1 MLEFSMHVDPRD
13 VLRSHSAMKKELFAE
28 IEKAAKQAFPV
39 LVRSIVDDL
48 ESKILRPRESE
59 GKLAYAVASGEVF
72 WDDDELIIG
81 VGHID
86 TMDRIAPWWR
96 LQDQGGPIAVKS
108 VPGYFVDT
116 SGKRVPFQS
125 GATGASTSGAPP
137 YFAKSKESLD
147 LFIYDKGADSI
158 MFIHADVKPKRYF
171 EGGTENA
178 RSDIEALFTA
188 ALHKVLPQ

>member
-1 MLEFSMHVDPRD
+1 MPELSIHVDSRE
-13 VLRSHSAMKKELFAE
+13 VISSHSAMKKELLAE
-28 IEKAAKQAFPV
+28 MEKAARASFSI

-48 ESKILRPRESE
+48 EEKILRPRESK
-59 GKLAYAVASGEVF
+59 GTLAFAVATGEVF
-72 WDDDELIIG
+72 WEDGDLVIG
-81 VGHID
+81 VGHED

-96 LQDQGGPIAVKS
+96 LQDLGGPIAVKA

-116 SGKRVPFQS
+116 SGKRVPFRL
-125 GATGASTSGAPP
+125 GATGSTSSGAPP
-137 YFAKSKESLD
+137 YFTKSNESLD

-171 EGGTENA
+171 EAGSEDA
-178 RSDIEALFTA
+178 RPRIEALFTA